1 MACANTAAGAVISVV
16 AEVVTLHFKVL
27 GLPVDSLIPSWGD
40 WTGKRFRYHEF

>member
-1 MACANTAAGAVISVV
+1 MAAGAAISVV

-27 GLPVDSLIPSWGD
+27 GDTVDSLIPKRGD